1 MAVCYGTFLI
11 VTALRLPADSELTGR
26 FPGQPAVKA
35 LMAVLLAVAALLH
48 PIARERRWLVAA
60 LLFSA
65 GGDFLLAMP
74 WWKPSFVLGLGS
86 FLVAHLCYLG
96 ALLPLRGRSRPR
108 AIAAAVMV
116 AACVGLLIWFWP
128 KLVVAGL
135 TVPVTIYIAVLGGM
149 VCVALLAEL
158 PTPWTALGAVCFAI
172 SDGMIGIGRFVLQ
185 SHALEVPIWW
195 VYATSQVLITA
206 GFFFGRAPND

>member
-1 MAVCYGTFLI
+1 
-11 VTALRLPADSELTGR
+11 
-26 FPGQPAVKA
+26 
-35 LMAVLLAVAALLH
+35 
-48 PIARERRWLVAA
+48 
-60 LLFSA
+60 
-65 GGDFLLAMP
+65 
-74 WWKPSFVLGLGS
+74 
-86 FLVAHLCYLG
+86 
-96 ALLPLRGRSRPR
+96 
-108 AIAAAVMV
+108 MV

-185 SHALEVPIWW
+185 FARARSPDLVGIRHISGSDHRGLLLRQGPKR
-195 VYATSQVLITA
+195 LR
-206 GFFFGRAPND
+206 FFVGGPR